1 MTQKQKL
8 ATALALSL
16 LGTAP
21 AWSAATPPQA
31 PSFSASATAPSPAST
46 TRASRVAALF
56 GGPADLRATTRTV
69 TLTPGMNYVNVA
81 SGESVAFSAGGR
93 TTGWTFLEATGGTSF
108 DMALILPDLPQA
120 RGIRVYVGASDVF
133 HGG

>member
-1 MTQKQKL
+1 MTKKQKL
-8 ATALALSL
+8 AAALALSL
-16 LGTAP
+16 LATSP
-21 AWSAATPPQA
+21 AWSAGTPSQA
-31 PSFSASATAPSPAST
+31 PSPTVSDTSPSAPA

-56 GGPADLRATTRTV
+56 GSPADLRATTRTV
-69 TLTPGMNYVNVA
+69 TLAPGMNYVNVA
-81 SGESVAFSAGGR
+81 SGESVAFNAGGR
-93 TTGWTFLEATGGTSF
+93 SAGWTFLEAAGGTSF